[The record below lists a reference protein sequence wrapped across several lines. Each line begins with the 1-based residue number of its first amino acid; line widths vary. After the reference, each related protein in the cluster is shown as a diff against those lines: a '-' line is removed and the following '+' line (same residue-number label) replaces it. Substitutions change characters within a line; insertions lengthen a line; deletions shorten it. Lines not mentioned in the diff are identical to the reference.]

1 MPDNTDNPTS
11 SAEKVFDVKR
21 SSAGINSIGS
31 ASISGQERVIS
42 LTGTHN
48 FITGESVRV
57 ISDTGQL
64 PDGLTPNTVA
74 FAVTTDQELEL
85 ETLNLDL
92 QKLLMMLLMPLQILI
107 QQSILTTKVEN
118 LKLLESL

>member
-1 MPDNTDNPTS
+1 MLLVLSCQTILIIQRS

-31 ASISGQERVIS
+31 ASISGNENVIT
-42 LTGTHN
+42 LTRTHN
-48 FITGESVRV
+48 LITGESVRV

-74 FAVTTDQELEL
+74 FAVTTG
-85 ETLNLDL
+85 TGIT
-92 QKLLMMLLMPLQILI
+92 KL
-107 QQSILTTKVEN
+107 
-118 LKLLESL
+118 